1 VNDLAER
8 VASTMQLNCELSF
21 TSSDLVYSTLDPTY
35 FERVFWN
42 LFKNADEA
50 MSGKEDARIEVSIL
64 SEEEGI
70 TIGVEDNGPGVPP
83 ELAKKLLSFGE
94 TYGKKGGS
102 GIGLYNCKKIV
113 EAHGGK
119 LWFTSKIGKGTSFF
133 IHLPE

>member
-1 VNDLAER
+1 
-8 VASTMQLNCELSF
+8 MQLHCDLIF
-21 TSSDLVYSTLDPTY
+21 SSTDIIYGTIDTAY

-42 LFKNADEA
+42 LFQNADKA
-50 MSGKEDARIEVSIL
+50 MSGKADARIEFSTW
-64 SEEEGI
+64 SDEGI
-70 TIGVEDNGPGVPP
+70 TFRVEDNGPGIAPDLTK
-83 ELAKKLLSFGE
+83 ETLNFGE
-94 TYGKKGGS
+94 TLRQKGRQS